1 MADMF
6 KRTSPG
12 MRFLSGLGTLILCNL
27 LFIITSL
34 PIFTIGASLTAMYRI
49 TFDVHIGRDPLVT
62 KDYFKYFK
70 ENFKQSTLIWIPCM
84 ILTAV
89 WSSSLYIVLKI
100 IDPMYKVL
108 QFPIYILFIAMVS
121 VLIYAFPMIAVFE
134 KNKISNIVKNSLLL
148 SLGNLPTTI
157 FIVAQPVIMFV
168 LADYLQVLGV
178 LFFSLFCFF
187 GFAFDSWFFGFFI
200 DRAFKIDYKEMKKL
214 EED

>member
-27 LFIITSL
+27 LFIITSI

-49 TFDVHIGRDPLVT
+49 TFDMHIDRDPYVF

-70 ENFKQSTLIWIPCM
+70 ENFKQSTMIWIPSL
-84 ILTAV
+84 ILAV
-89 WSSSLYIVLKI
+89 IWGSSLYIVLKV
-100 IDPMYKVL
+100 IDPSYNAL
-108 QFPIYILFIAMVS
+108 QFPIYILFFALVS

-134 KNKISNIVKNSLLL
+134 NDTKTIVKNSILL

-157 FIVAQPVIMFV
+157 FIVAQPVIIFLLSDWIPV
-168 LADYLQVLGV
+168 LAVV
-178 LFFSLFCFF
+178 FFSFF
-187 GFAFDSWFFGFFI
+187 SFIMFAFDSWFFGLFI
-200 DRAFKIDYKEMKKL
+200 NKAFKIDRKDFEEKL
-214 EED
+214 ED